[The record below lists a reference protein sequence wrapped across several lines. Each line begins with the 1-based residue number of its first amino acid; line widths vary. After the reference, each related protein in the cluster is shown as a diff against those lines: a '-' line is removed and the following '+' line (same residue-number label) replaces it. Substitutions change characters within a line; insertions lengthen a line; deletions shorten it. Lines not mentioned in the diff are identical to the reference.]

1 MVKFSLHLVTL
12 TTVCLIA
19 SAAPSFGQYH
29 FTQTFDD
36 ARLRP
41 DACIKND
48 IKEQEP
54 FRLWNQVLEAFV
66 STPED
71 MGALI
76 GGDKGNKV
84 YQPLKFCISVEGSEC
99 VTYPNAPCI
108 RKNIEY
114 FLRVEGLVEG
124 YLHVEG
130 FHQRIVNHR
139 HEATRVYFDDS
150 AAGITIGHQETGAME
165 YFLTTSHPEI
175 PNQCIPKTDI
185 KEYHPFQ
192 LLSYDL
198 KTYLSKHITS
208 ELLVGGIPDREKY
221 FQQLEFCIVSTD
233 MECTTEIPT
242 GCIRQNV
249 EYRFRV
255 HGPAKGYLQ
264 IEDEQLRIVPDF
276 EDASGLNLYKEKDE
290 GLRIAHIN
298 SDGSR
303 SVLETSAPGRAV
315 ILNEPEK
322 DNGRQWFEI
331 KDPLSIDKNV
341 HCK

>member
-1 MVKFSLHLVTL
+1 MVPRLTL
-12 TTVCLIA
+12 TSISHICL
-19 SAAPSFGQYH
+19 
-29 FTQTFDD
+29 TD

-150 AAGITIGHQETGAME
+150 AAGITIGHQETGVME
-165 YFLTTSHPEI
+165 YFLTTSHPGKPLYLWI
-175 PNQCIPKTDI
+175 QRANDG
-185 KEYHPFQ
+185 HQ
-192 LLSYDL
+192 LYDF
-198 KTYLSKHITS
+198 KK
-208 ELLVGGIPDREKY
+208 
-221 FQQLEFCIVSTD
+221 
-233 MECTTEIPT
+233 
-242 GCIRQNV
+242 
-249 EYRFRV
+249 
-255 HGPAKGYLQ
+255 
-264 IEDEQLRIVPDF
+264 F
-276 EDASGLNLYKEKDE
+276 ERKCFS
-290 GLRIAHIN
+290 
-298 SDGSR
+298 
-303 SVLETSAPGRAV
+303 
-315 ILNEPEK
+315 
-322 DNGRQWFEI
+322 
-331 KDPLSIDKNV
+331 
-341 HCK
+341 